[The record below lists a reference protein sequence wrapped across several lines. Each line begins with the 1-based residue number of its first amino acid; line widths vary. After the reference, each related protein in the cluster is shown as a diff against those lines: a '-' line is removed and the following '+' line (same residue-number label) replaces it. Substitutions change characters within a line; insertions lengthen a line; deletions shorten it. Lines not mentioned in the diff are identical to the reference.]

1 VTTAKQQ
8 APRPTRGA
16 ATRKRILVE
25 ASRQFAV
32 RGYYGT
38 ATRDIAEAV
47 GVRQPSLFFHFP
59 NKQAIVEEL
68 LRYSLEEPTEVAR
81 QVLAMPQPAAVR
93 IYRYVW
99 FDTDHLLA
107 SPYDLTGVH
116 RDELMDAP
124 DFHQWR
130 EKAQK
135 LRRDIQDLVRAGHAD
150 GSLRPVDPVLTQ
162 ELISGMNL
170 NTIRMAHAGRPS
182 RQVDVPTFVAGF
194 TLRAILADVTTL
206 PEVAAAAM
214 ALRLEPSRPLP

>member
-1 VTTAKQQ
+1 MTTSKQA

-16 ATRKRILVE
+16 ATRQKILVE

-68 LRYSLEEPTEVAR
+68 LRYSLERPTEVAR
-81 QVLAMPQPAAVR
+81 QVLALPQPAAMR

-99 FDTDHLLA
+99 FDTHHLLA

-124 DFHQWR
+124 DFHEWR
-130 EKAQK
+130 EKAHK
-135 LRRDIQDLVRAGHAD
+135 LRRDIQELVRAGHVD
-150 GSLRPVDPVLTQ
+150 GSLRPVDPVLAQ

-170 NTIRMAHAGRPS
+170 NTIRMAHAGRPTP
-182 RQVDVPTFVAGF
+182 RVDVPTFVAEF
-194 TLRAILADVTTL
+194 TLRAVLADVTTL
-206 PEVAAAAM
+206 PEVAVGAM
-214 ALRLEPSRPLP
+214 ALPLDPAS